1 MATLKLEI
9 VTPEEKIYSED
20 VEMVTLPG
28 SEGELGVYPKH
39 VPLLTTL
46 VPGEL
51 RVLKNGRETAM
62 AIGEGFVEIKADAV
76 SVLTDMALES
86 EKIDIA
92 TAEAAVERAKAAMK
106 EDQTA
111 RTGGCHSSVA
121 AKSACP
127 VARQTPPPPRVN
139 EGRSFRAKS
148 RNPVALSF
156 GLQRGILRLR
166 FAPLRMTSPDILGII
181 AGNGVYPRLLADGAR
196 RAGVEKIVAAAFTDE
211 TDPVL
216 ERHVNVLEW
225 MRVGQLGRLL
235 KFFRSQ
241 DIHHAIMAGQ
251 IAPKNLFDLRPDLK
265 ALMLLGKLKERN
277 AESIFA
283 AIADELAKVEVDLLP
298 ATTFL
303 EDSLARP
310 GLIAGPKLS
319 PRQEHDVELG
329 WNAAKEIARLDIG
342 QTIII
347 KNGTI
352 VAVEALEGTNEAIKR
367 GGTLAREGAVMVK
380 VSKPNQDM
388 RFDVPV
394 IGVETV
400 RIAAES
406 GVRVIAVEAGKT
418 LLLERDA
425 VIALANGSN
434 MSVVAR

>member
-1 MATLKLEI
+1 M
-9 VTPEEKIYSED
+9 S
-20 VEMVTLPG
+20 
-28 SEGELGVYPKH
+28 
-39 VPLLTTL
+39 
-46 VPGEL
+46 
-51 RVLKNGRETAM
+51 
-62 AIGEGFVEIKADAV
+62 
-76 SVLTDMALES
+76 
-86 EKIDIA
+86 
-92 TAEAAVERAKAAMK
+92 
-106 EDQTA
+106 
-111 RTGGCHSSVA
+111 
-121 AKSACP
+121 SACLFQIRCL
-127 VARQTPPPPRVN
+127 AQPPLH
-139 EGRSFRAKS
+139 A
-148 RNPVALSF
+148 
-156 GLQRGILRLR
+156 
-166 FAPLRMTSPDILGII
+166 LGII

-196 RAGVEKIVAAAFTDE
+196 KAGVEKIVAAAFTDE

-329 WNAAKEIARLDIG
+329 WDIAKEIARLDIG
-342 QTIII
+342 QTIVI

-367 GGTLAREGAVMVK
+367 GGTLAREGAVIVK

-406 GVRVIAVEAGKT
+406 RVCVIAVEAGKT

-425 VIALANGSN
+425 VIALASGSN

>member
-1 MATLKLEI
+1 M
-9 VTPEEKIYSED
+9 S
-20 VEMVTLPG
+20 
-28 SEGELGVYPKH
+28 
-39 VPLLTTL
+39 
-46 VPGEL
+46 
-51 RVLKNGRETAM
+51 
-62 AIGEGFVEIKADAV
+62 
-76 SVLTDMALES
+76 
-86 EKIDIA
+86 
-92 TAEAAVERAKAAMK
+92 
-106 EDQTA
+106 
-111 RTGGCHSSVA
+111 
-121 AKSACP
+121 SACLFQIRCL
-127 VARQTPPPPRVN
+127 AQPPLH
-139 EGRSFRAKS
+139 A
-148 RNPVALSF
+148 
-156 GLQRGILRLR
+156 
-166 FAPLRMTSPDILGII
+166 LGII
-181 AGNGVYPRLLADGAR
+181 AGNGAYPRLLADGAR

-216 ERHVNVLEW
+216 ERQVNVLEW

-283 AIADELAKVEVDLLP
+283 AIADELVKIDIDLLP

-303 EDSLARP
+303 EDSLAQP
-310 GLIAGPKLS
+310 GVIAGPKLS

-329 WNAAKEIARLDIG
+329 WNVAKEIARLDIG
-342 QTIII
+342 QTIVI

-400 RIAAES
+400 RIAVES

-425 VIALANGSN
+425 VIALANDSN
-434 MSVVAR
+434 MSVVGR

>member
-1 MATLKLEI
+1 MLATR
-9 VTPEEKIYSED
+9 
-20 VEMVTLPG
+20 
-28 SEGELGVYPKH
+28 
-39 VPLLTTL
+39 PLH
-46 VPGEL
+46 
-51 RVLKNGRETAM
+51 A
-62 AIGEGFVEIKADAV
+62 
-76 SVLTDMALES
+76 
-86 EKIDIA
+86 
-92 TAEAAVERAKAAMK
+92 
-106 EDQTA
+106 
-111 RTGGCHSSVA
+111 
-121 AKSACP
+121 
-127 VARQTPPPPRVN
+127 
-139 EGRSFRAKS
+139 
-148 RNPVALSF
+148 
-156 GLQRGILRLR
+156 
-166 FAPLRMTSPDILGII
+166 LGII

-235 KFFRSQ
+235 KFFISQ
-241 DIHHAIMAGQ
+241 GIHHAIMAGQ

-283 AIADELAKVEVDLLP
+283 AIADELANIDIVLLP

-303 EDSLARP
+303 EDSLARK

-319 PRQEHDVELG
+319 PRQEREVELG
-329 WNAAKEIARLDIG
+329 WNVAKEIARLDVG

-352 VAVEALEGTNEAIKR
+352 VAVEAFEGTNEAIKR
-367 GGTLAREGAVMVK
+367 GGTLAREGTVMVK

-394 IGVETV
+394 IGVETI

-406 GVRVIAVEAGKT
+406 GVRVIAIEAGRT
-418 LLLERDA
+418 LLLQSDA
-425 VIALANGSN
+425 IADLANRSKT
-434 MSVVAR
+434 SIVARE

>member
-1 MATLKLEI
+1 
-9 VTPEEKIYSED
+9 
-20 VEMVTLPG
+20 
-28 SEGELGVYPKH
+28 
-39 VPLLTTL
+39 
-46 VPGEL
+46 
-51 RVLKNGRETAM
+51 
-62 AIGEGFVEIKADAV
+62 V
-76 SVLTDMALES
+76 S
-86 EKIDIA
+86 
-92 TAEAAVERAKAAMK
+92 
-106 EDQTA
+106 
-111 RTGGCHSSVA
+111 
-121 AKSACP
+121 SACLFQIRCL
-127 VARQTPPPPRVN
+127 AQPPLH
-139 EGRSFRAKS
+139 A
-148 RNPVALSF
+148 
-156 GLQRGILRLR
+156 
-166 FAPLRMTSPDILGII
+166 LGII

-196 RAGVEKIVAAAFTDE
+196 RAGVEKIVVAAFTGE

-216 ERHVNVLEW
+216 ERHVNALEW

-303 EDSLARP
+303 EDSIAKL

-342 QTIII
+342 QTIVI

-352 VAVEALEGTNEAIKR
+352 VAVEALEGTNEAVKR
-367 GGTLAREGAVMVK
+367 GGTLAREGAAMVK